1 MILLRLT
8 LKTNRLMEIL
18 IFKTDVTSKK
28 KATRV
33 GRLLSSIQTIKQ
45 WNIDL
50 EDCDSVL
57 RVVATRLK
65 PGLVESLLVRAGFNC
80 TLLEY

>member
-1 MILLRLT
+1 
-8 LKTNRLMEIL
+8 MEIL
-18 IFKTDVTSKK
+18 IFKTDVSSKK

-50 EDCDSVL
+50 EDCDKVL
-57 RVVATRLK
+57 RVVATGIK
-65 PGLVESLLVRAGFNC
+65 PSLVELLLTRAGFNC
-80 TLLEY
+80 QIMDY

>member
-1 MILLRLT
+1 
-8 LKTNRLMEIL
+8 MEIL